1 MYFTCWNKELA
12 NLFVLILKS
21 NEQLSILSLSPC
33 CIYIGVSEARQ
44 LKDDI
49 VSHVLAATLLTS
61 VRTSIEQKKEK
72 NLLINALTA
81 NLDTSASWDCWREVI
96 YLSEQNINTFFPS
109 LSLPLLVRMSILFSH
124 FLFFFRFFPLRSS
137 LDSND
142 YFLINLNRCGSL
154 RCINNYWISF
164 SRLSLKHLSTYVHI
178 RQRLFSHI
186 KGGENWTI
194 DCHIRCILSI
204 QANKLDP

>member
-1 MYFTCWNKELA
+1 MLKQRASKSLRSHSEEQRTAVYSFSLPLLHLHRRVRSKTIKRWYSFSCTCCYSSHQCKDIDRAEEGE
-12 NLFVLILKS
+12 KS
-21 NEQLSILSLSPC
+21 PHQ
-33 CIYIGVSEARQ
+33 CIYCQYRHICELR
-44 LKDDI
+44 
-49 VSHVLAATLLTS
+49 LLTWS
-61 VRTSIEQKKEK
+61 YLFIRTKYKYI
-72 NLLINALTA
+72 LPI
-81 NLDTSASWDCWREVI
+81 
-96 YLSEQNINTFFPS
+96 S
-109 LSLPLLVRMSILFSH
+109 LSLPLLARMSILFSH